1 MGKDTLPEY
10 LDFIKQHLS
19 SQEQL
24 TQHLFRAETQI
35 ELILEQDLATY
46 PLSKLHDCL
55 LIVSDLIQKARAL
68 SESLMPAA
76 NKITP
81 MLLPKDHPD

>member
-10 LDFIKQHLS
+10 LNFIKQHLN

-24 TQHLFRAETQI
+24 LQYLFRAETQI
-35 ELILEQDLATY
+35 ELVLEQDLLTY
-46 PLSKLHDCL
+46 PKSRLHDCL
-55 LIVSDLIQKARAL
+55 LMISDLIQKARAL
-68 SESLMPAA
+68 SESLMPAV

-81 MLLPKDHPD
+81 MFLPDPPD